1 MKNKIKF
8 GALALAAGIVMSSQ
22 AFAVTYAPN
31 IDDTIQKDN
40 VEALEEYDYTQEDV
54 EYVFELYADGKEV
67 TDKDY
72 QSFPYKTKEVTDKDF
87 EKYDMNKDGKINAND
102 AALICDYIY
111 YN

>member
-31 IDDTIQKDN
+31 IDDTVQKDN
-40 VEALEEYDYTQEDV
+40 VEALEEYNYTQEDV
-54 EYVFELYADGKEV
+54 EYVFELYADGK
-67 TDKDY
+67 KI
-72 QSFPYKTKEVTDKDF
+72 TDKDF

>member
-31 IDDTIQKDN
+31 IDDTVQKDN
-40 VEALEEYDYTQEDV
+40 VEALEEYNYTQEAV
-54 EYVFELYADGKEV
+54 EYVFELYADGKEI
-67 TDKDY
+67 
-72 QSFPYKTKEVTDKDF
+72 TDKDF

>member
-31 IDDTIQKDN
+31 IDDTVQKDN
-40 VEALEEYDYTQEDV
+40 VEALEEYNYTQEDV
-54 EYVFELYADGKEV
+54 EYVFELYADGKEI
-67 TDKDY
+67 
-72 QSFPYKTKEVTDKDF
+72 TDKDF

>member
-8 GALALAAGIVMSSQ
+8 GALALAAGIIMSSQ

-31 IDDTIQKDN
+31 IDDTVQKDN
-40 VEALEEYDYTQEDV
+40 VEALEEYNYTQEDV
-54 EYVFELYADGKEV
+54 EYVFELYADGKEI
-67 TDKDY
+67 
-72 QSFPYKTKEVTDKDF
+72 TDKDF

>member
-31 IDDTIQKDN
+31 IDDTVQKDN
-40 VEALEEYDYTQEDV
+40 VEALEEYNYTQEDV
-54 EYVFELYADGKEV
+54 EYVFELYAEI
-67 TDKDY
+67 
-72 QSFPYKTKEVTDKDF
+72 TDKDF

>member
-1 MKNKIKF
+1 MKNKLKF

-31 IDDTIQKDN
+31 IDDTVQKDN
-40 VEALEEYDYTQEDV
+40 VEALEEYNYTQEDV
-54 EYVFELYADGKEV
+54 EYVFELYADGKEI
-67 TDKDY
+67 
-72 QSFPYKTKEVTDKDF
+72 TDKDF

>member
-8 GALALAAGIVMSSQ
+8 VALALAAGIVMSSQ

-31 IDDTIQKDN
+31 IDDTVQKDN
-40 VEALEEYDYTQEDV
+40 VEALEEYNYTQEDV
-54 EYVFELYADGKEV
+54 EYVFELYADGKEI
-67 TDKDY
+67 
-72 QSFPYKTKEVTDKDF
+72 TDKDF

>member
-67 TDKDY
+67 TDKD
-72 QSFPYKTKEVTDKDF
+72 F

>member
-1 MKNKIKF
+1 MKNKLKF

-40 VEALEEYDYTQEDV
+40 VEALEEYNYTQEDV
-54 EYVFELYADGKEV
+54 DYVCKLYLDGSNPND
-67 TDKDY
+67 TDY
-72 QSFPYKTKEVTDKDF
+72 
-87 EKYDMNKDGKINAND
+87 EKYDVNKDGKINTND

-111 YN
+111 YK

>member
-1 MKNKIKF
+1 MKNKLKF
-8 GALALAAGIVMSSQ
+8 GALAIAAGIVMSSQ

-31 IDDTIQKDN
+31 IDDTVQKDN
-40 VEALEEYDYTQEDV
+40 VEALEEYNYTQEDV
-54 EYVFELYADGKEV
+54 EYVFELYADGKEI
-67 TDKDY
+67 
-72 QSFPYKTKEVTDKDF
+72 TDKDF

>member
-31 IDDTIQKDN
+31 IDDTVQKDN

-67 TDKDY
+67 TDKD
-72 QSFPYKTKEVTDKDF
+72 F